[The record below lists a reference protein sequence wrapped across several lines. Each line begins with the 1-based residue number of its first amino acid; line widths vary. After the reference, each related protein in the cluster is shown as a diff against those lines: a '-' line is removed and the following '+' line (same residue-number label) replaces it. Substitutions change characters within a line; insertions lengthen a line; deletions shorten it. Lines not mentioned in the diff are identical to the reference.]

1 VLTLGW
7 YRAVSQCTLGGSWGY
22 RAGMV
27 NVNVY
32 LTPDQYPL
40 SGVTSQTKF
49 VRSEAL
55 GKLMELQHGQYC

>member
-1 VLTLGW
+1 
-7 YRAVSQCTLGGSWGY
+7 
-22 RAGMV
+22 MV